1 MERDG
6 LLSHGATS
14 CQKEKTFDHSD
25 AYRTL
30 FCKNCGTIANVKKIT
45 LRNPCQGCSKED
57 FGMVS
62 IPYSYK
68 VLVHEL
74 SAASMQIS
82 LRLKEKSKILL

>member
-25 AYRTL
+25 AYRSI
-30 FCKNCGTIANVKKIT
+30 FCKGCGTIANVKKISLKT
-45 LRNPCQGCSKED
+45 PCQGCNKSE
-57 FGMVS
+57 FGMVN

-74 SAASMQIS
+74 SAASMLIS
-82 LRLKEKSKILL
+82 LKLKEKNKKML

>member
-45 LRNPCQGCSKED
+45 LRNPCQGERTNTIKHKLV
-57 FGMVS
+57 MQ
-62 IPYSYK
+62 YK
-68 VLVHEL
+68 QKTRGTRHT
-74 SAASMQIS
+74 
-82 LRLKEKSKILL
+82 